1 VAPHAIKGGSSL
13 TMRGLT
19 MLLAGLLALSLA
31 AEAQK
36 PT

>member
-1 VAPHAIKGGSSL
+1 M

-19 MLLAGLLALSLA
+19 MLLAGLLALPLA